1 MNPRAQYELPPAK
14 EAKLKR
20 AAHLE
25 WITIGFL
32 ISITI
37 VMYLTMG
44 SSQAMKAA
52 WIEDVLSLIP
62 PIVFLIAVRV
72 RKKAPDERFP
82 YGYHR
87 VVILSFLVAA
97 VSILILGLYLI
108 YDAAHAL
115 ITRQHPTIGHFT
127 LFGYTWEIWAGWVM
141 IAALIYSMVP
151 PIVLGRMKLPLASEL
166 HEKTL
171 HADAAMNKADWL
183 TSGAAILGILGISL
197 GFWWADSVA
206 AGVIAIDVLKDGVT
220 NVKNAI
226 ADLMD
231 HRPTSVDSG
240 EPLPV
245 GEHVRAY
252 CLSHAG
258 VRDAQVRLREEG
270 HLFSG
275 EVFVVPSDLPESP
288 AKWLEDLATGAS
300 GLDDRLHD
308 LTVTLIENE
317 ELDAH
322 STTASKQ
329 GQQE

>member
-1 MNPRAQYELPPAK
+1 MNPRAHYELPPAK
-14 EAKLKR
+14 EAMLRR
-20 AAHLE
+20 ASRLE
-25 WITIGFL
+25 WVTIVFL

-72 RKKAPDERFP
+72 RKKPPDERFP

-87 VVILSFLVAA
+87 VVLLAFLVAA
-97 VSILILGLYLI
+97 VSILILGLYLL
-108 YDAAHAL
+108 YDAAHSL
-115 ITRQHPTIGHFT
+115 VTRQHPTIGHFT
-127 LFGYTWEIWAGWVM
+127 LFDHTWEIWAGWVM
-141 IAALIYSMVP
+141 IATLVYSMIP
-151 PIVLGRMKLPLASEL
+151 PIVLGRMKLPLAREL

-171 HADAAMNKADWL
+171 HADASMNKADWL
-183 TSGAAILGILGISL
+183 TSGAAILGILGIGL

-206 AGVIAIDVLKDGVT
+206 AGVIAIDVLKDGVI
-220 NVKNAI
+220 NVKNAM

-240 EPLPV
+240 EPLPI
-245 GEHVRAY
+245 GEHVRSY
-252 CLSHAG
+252 CLSQPG

-275 EVFVVPSDLPESP
+275 EVFVVSDGLPERP
-288 AKWLEDLATGAS
+288 AKWLRELATGGERA
-300 GLDDRLHD
+300 
-308 LTVTLIENE
+308 
-317 ELDAH
+317 
-322 STTASKQ
+322 
-329 GQQE
+329 